1 MRNSLVKLIYD
12 NRTLENEVPA
22 VVLQQHLE
30 EGLQPWL
37 ACRALCHYAH
47 ISRTRSVPQS
57 SPS

>member
-1 MRNSLVKLIYD
+1 MKLIYD